1 MSENCDSLEFRLDRL
16 ERSNNRL
23 RWLLLGVPLV
33 ILIMGAQAQQSV
45 WKGKT
50 VTAEEFVLT
59 DSDGKYRAGLKLE
72 NGDANLVLTDKEQNV
87 RIRLSADPDGR
98 GPALFLV
105 NAKHKVVATLRTD
118 KSADGKGLDGGKL
131 YLLDEDEK
139 VFFSAFR
146 SINKYGCIDFYKEG
160 VWKGGNGGTA
170 FDK

>member
-59 DSDGKYRAGLKLE
+59 DSDGKY
-72 NGDANLVLTDKEQNV
+72 KEQNV